1 MWYCGNGNK
10 KNGVGIILKKKHVDR
25 MVKLWRVTDRIG
37 LKMELD
43 DVMLNVIS
51 VYAL

>member
-1 MWYCGNGNK
+1 MVLWKRKQKEWDGNHT
-10 KNGVGIILKKKHVDR
+10 KKKHVDR